1 MLFKRSAI
9 LVGGR
14 AASDALQ
21 LLLYVAIVRRFTEQ
35 TIGDYSFAFALAMV
49 LGMVVGLGVR
59 SLVTREVSNDPS
71 LGAAYPLNLLV
82 LHGTL
87 SLFVIAGLVAWAK
100 IAAMPVDLLILCLL
114 AFGAIGLTTVGY
126 GAIAVIDASGR
137 VHRGAQ
143 AEITGKICTV
153 ILGFMAL
160 LAGMDI
166 IIIMAAQ
173 VVGAAC
179 YLGLAMRWA
188 SQAYGP
194 LAWRLDLA
202 LIVRTAKSSVPFA
215 LAAILYALYARVDII
230 MLHRLA
236 GAAETAYYAVAYRIV
251 ETSLVVASMSGIAMF
266 PELAAGGAT
275 GTAIRREI
283 FGQAVR
289 WLGVLGAFVAVP
301 LLVGGDQLTVLV
313 FGAGFQEGGDL
324 LRAMAMLVVLGYVK
338 VPFWR
343 LLIAQRREL
352 LQLYIQGP
360 AVMLNIL
367 LNLVLIPRYG
377 AFGAVA
383 ASLISESLMLLGYS
397 LAVSRQGWLSLAKIA
412 AWSGAVLLACLGGL
426 GLRLVTQPLVAAVLA
441 VIILA
446 VGLRLFRV
454 ITIDEIPV
462 LKRLVRPKRGVG
474 RVGRG
479 PGDGTGS

>member
-1 MLFKRSAI
+1 
-9 LVGGR
+9 VGGR

-49 LGMVVGLGVR
+49 LGMIVGLGVR

-82 LHGTL
+82 LHGAL
-87 SLFVIAGLVAWAK
+87 SLFVIAGLVAWAT
-100 IAAMPVDLLILCLL
+100 IAAVPVELLILCLL

-126 GAIAVIDASGR
+126 GAVAVVDASGR

-143 AEITGKICTV
+143 AEVTGKVCTV

-160 LAGMDI
+160 LAGLDI
-166 IIIMAAQ
+166 VFIMAAQ
-173 VVGAAC
+173 MAGAAV
-179 YLGLAMRWA
+179 YLGLALRWA

-194 LAWRLDLA
+194 LAWRIDVP
-202 LIVRTAKSSVPFA
+202 LILRTARSSLPFA

-251 ETSLVVASMSGIAMF
+251 ETSLVVATMSGIAMF

-275 GTAIRREI
+275 GTAMRREI

-289 WLGVLGAFVAVP
+289 WLAVLGAFVAVP
-301 LLVGGDQLTVLV
+301 LLVGGDQLAVLV
-313 FGAGFQEGGDL
+313 FGDDFETGGDL

-343 LLIAQRREL
+343 LLIAQRREM
-352 LQLYIQGP
+352 LQLYIQAP
-360 AVMLNIL
+360 AVALNIL
-367 LNLVLIPRYG
+367 LNLLLIPRYG
-377 AFGAVA
+377 GFGAVA
-383 ASLISESLMLLGYS
+383 ASLVSESLMLLGFS
-397 LAVSRQGWLSLAKIA
+397 VAVFRHGWLSLPKIA
-412 AWSGAVLLACLGGL
+412 GWSGAVSLACMVGL
-426 GLRLVTQPLVAAVLA
+426 GLRLVTQPLAAAIVAA
-441 VIILA
+441 IILA
-446 VGLRLFRV
+446 LALRAFRV
-454 ITIDEIPV
+454 ITLEEIP
-462 LKRLVRPKRGVG
+462 LKRRLGRSSRGS
-474 RVGRG
+474 REAERG
-479 PGDGTGS
+479 PGDGAGP